1 MIKGFIVIQEQ
12 GNPAYCFMQDK
23 VSEDQELMV
32 SGFLTAMQLF
42 AKTVM
47 TPEADGVRSVSLS
60 RTVYTFRTLTLH
72 NEKREDVKYCFAL
85 LTDPERKNEYLAETL
100 EYLIV
105 SFLGYESG
113 RFDKALRE
121 SAQDPGAF
129 KTFDEF
135 VAGILKSDWN
145 AIRKKVKPVPAS
157 LFQGILNGLRDYI
170 PVEQIVS
177 LHPRIQRIG
186 PSYAWLSDDLPEN
199 EQKDLLNKIKQT
211 LTRMYGKGV
220 YESIAADVLKQLPAK
235 ASQRP

>member
-1 MIKGFIVIQEQ
+1 MTKGFIVIQEQ
-12 GNPAYCFMQDK
+12 GNPVYCFMQDK
-23 VSEDQELMV
+23 VSENQELMV
-32 SGFLTAMQLF
+32 SGFVTAMQLF
-42 AKTVM
+42 AKTVIAA
-47 TPEADGVRSVSLS
+47 EGEGVRSVSLS

-72 NEKREDVKYCFAL
+72 NEKHEDMKYYFAV
-85 LTDPERKNEYLAETL
+85 LTDAEKKNEYLAETL

-121 SAQDPGAF
+121 SAQEPGAF

-135 VAGILKSDWN
+135 VGGILKSDWS

-170 PVEQIVS
+170 PVEQIVT
-177 LHPRIQRIG
+177 LNPKIQRIG

-199 EQKDLLNKIKQT
+199 EQKDLLNRIKQIM
-211 LTRMYGKGV
+211 TRMYGKGV
-220 YESIAADVLKQLPAK
+220 YESIAADVLKQLSAK
-235 ASQRP
+235 VSPRP